1 MAHMSKHRWI
11 KTLLT
16 ESANQI
22 PMLPWERGA
31 KRARRIAANLTEKA
45 SALA

>member
-1 MAHMSKHRWI
+1 MSHTSKHRWI

-16 ESANQI
+16 EGANRI

-31 KRARRIAANLTEKA
+31 KRARRMAANQTEKA